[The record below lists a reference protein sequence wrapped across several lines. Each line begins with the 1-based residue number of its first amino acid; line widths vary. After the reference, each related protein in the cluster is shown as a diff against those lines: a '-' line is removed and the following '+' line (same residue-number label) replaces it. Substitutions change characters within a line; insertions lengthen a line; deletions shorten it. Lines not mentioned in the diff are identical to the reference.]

1 MLRLRNEAAPA
12 MTPSASA
19 GPRRPFL
26 VDGHVHIHPSYD
38 LDEFL
43 ETAAQNLRHAALA
56 LGLPDTTPACLMLAE
71 SAHTDRFAEL
81 RGRGSRGRRG
91 WEVTATGEDVS
102 LMARRDGQ
110 PPLFVVAG
118 SQIVTRERLEV
129 LALACSRRI
138 PDGWTLGA
146 VVDDVLAAG
155 AIAVVPWGFGKWWF
169 KRGTIVRNLIAS
181 PRGSSLYLGDNGGR
195 LSWTPRPR
203 LFEVA
208 RAKGIRVLPGSDALP
223 LSGQQGKVGRFGFV
237 LEGSLDPQAPARAVA
252 ACLAGTR
259 AQPRAFGR
267 REHLPGFVRSQ
278 IAMQL
283 RGRRE
288 TRSA

>member
-1 MLRLRNEAAPA
+1 
-12 MTPSASA
+12 MTPSVSS
-19 GPRRPFL
+19 GPMRPFL

-43 ETAAQNLRHAALA
+43 ETAAQNLRHGAAA

-71 SAHTDRFAEL
+71 TAHSNRFAEL
-81 RGRGSRGRRG
+81 RALASRGHRS
-91 WEVTATGEDVS
+91 WEVTLTGEDISV
-102 LMARRDGQ
+102 MARRDGQ

-129 LALACSRRI
+129 LALACARRI
-138 PDGWTLGA
+138 PDGWALEA

-169 KRGTIVRNLIAS
+169 RRGTIVRRLIES
-181 PRGSSLYLGDNGGR
+181 SRGASLYLGDNGGR
-195 LSWTPRPR
+195 LAWSPRPR

-208 RAKGIRVLPGSDALP
+208 RAKGVRVLPGSDALP

-237 LEGSLDPQAPARAVA
+237 LEGALDPRAPARAVA

-259 AQPRAFGR
+259 AQPRAFGC

-278 IAMQL
+278 IRMQL

-288 TRSA
+288 ARSA